1 MGRMRELA
9 DLVRPGV
16 GMRGLFGR
24 GGGGGQGGGGELVEP
39 GSYTV
44 TVRIGD
50 RTLSRTLMV
59 ERVEASQ

>member
-24 GGGGGQGGGGELVEP
+24 GGGGGQGEPVEP

-44 TVRIGD
+44 TIKLGD
-50 RTLSRTLMV
+50 RTLSRTRMV
-59 ERVEASQ
+59 QRVEATS